1 MIRSVAE
8 PGTWTLPV
16 ISEVTD
22 PELNAKLEA
31 QRKQSDRN
39 AAWLQA
45 HAQEVYS
52 HRGKYFCIA
61 GQELFVSDSVAGAV
75 NAARV
80 KHPDDNGYLF
90 RYIPLER
97 LPRV

>member
-1 MIRSVAE
+1 MIRSVSDPVAR
-8 PGTWTLPV
+8 TLLV

-22 PELNAKLEA
+22 PKLLAKLEV

-45 HAQEVYS
+45 HAHEVYS
-52 HRGKYFCIA
+52 HRGKYFCVA
-61 GQELFVSDSVAGAV
+61 GEELFVADTVDGAV
-75 NAARV
+75 KAARA
-80 KHPDDNGYLF
+80 KHSGDLGYLF